1 MKIDSPQNPTLKTV
15 AKLLESRRTRT
26 QEGHFAIEGAR
37 EIARAWGAKVPL
49 ERLYF
54 CPALLSSEGKQL
66 LEQLQNPV
74 QNRPD
79 PAFEGMELVE
89 LSERAAE
96 KISRRE
102 NPDGLVAVAVMR
114 EQNLTDLELGPDAL
128 LLVLE
133 NLEKPGNVGA
143 LLRTADGVGVDAV
156 LVLGQTDLYNPNTI
170 RSSQGSV
177 FTQKVIACQRT
188 ELLEFLAVQQIHIL
202 AASPHATQNYWQ
214 ANLRGRL
221 AIVLGTEHEGL
232 SQPWMNPLNPTT
244 QHVRIPMQGQ
254 ADSLNV
260 ATAGAL
266 LLYEALRQRQG

>member
-15 AKLLESRRTRT
+15 AKLLESRRSRM
-26 QEGHFAIEGAR
+26 QEGRFAIEGAR
-37 EIARAWGAKVPL
+37 EIARAVGANVAL

-54 CPALLSSEGKQL
+54 CPALLSNEGREV
-66 LEQLQNPV
+66 LEQL
-74 QNRPD
+74 REKSL
-79 PAFEGMELVE
+79 EGVEWVE

-102 NPDGLVAVAVMR
+102 NPDGLVAVAPLFER
-114 EQNLTDLELGPDAL
+114 HLKDLQLGPDAL

-133 NLEKPGNVGA
+133 NLEKPGNIGA

-170 RSSQGSV
+170 RSSQGSL
-177 FTQKVIACQRT
+177 FTQTVIACQSQ
-188 ELLEFLAVQQIHIL
+188 ELLEFFAANQVHIL
-202 AASPHATQNYWQ
+202 AATPHASQNYWQ
-214 ANLRGRL
+214 AQWQGRI
-221 AIVLGTEHEGL
+221 AIALGTEHDGL
-232 SQPWMNPLNPTT
+232 SDSWMNSAT
-244 QHVRIPMQGQ
+244 QQVRIPMQGQ

-266 LLYEALRQRQG
+266 LLYEALRQRQR

>member
-26 QEGHFAIEGAR
+26 QEGRFAIEGAR
-37 EIARAWGAKVPL
+37 EIARAWGAQIPL

-54 CPALLSSEGKQL
+54 CPVLLSSEGKEL
-66 LEQLQNPV
+66 LEQLQGNP
-74 QNRPD
+74 D
-79 PAFEGMELVE
+79 HSLELVE

-102 NPDGLVAVAVMR
+102 NPDGLVAVALMR
-114 EQNLTDLELGPDAL
+114 QQNLSDLELGSEVL

-177 FTQKVIACQRT
+177 FTQKVIACQST
-188 ELLEFLAVQQIHIL
+188 ELLEFLAAQQVHIL
-202 AASPHATQNYWQ
+202 AATPHASQNYWQ

-232 SQPWMNPLNPTT
+232 SQPWMNPTNPTT

-266 LLYEALRQRQG
+266 LLYEALRQRQA